1 MIWYF
6 LFGFIGN
13 ILILKNLQGY
23 VDVGDIMFSVLCGFV
38 WPILLVLAL
47 IAGFDDSDLFN
58 KKIF

>member
-6 LFGFIGN
+6 LFGFIVS
-13 ILILKNLQGY
+13 ILLIKNSQGY

-38 WPILLVLAL
+38 WPILLVRAI
-47 IAGFDDSDLFN
+47 IAVFDDSDIFN